1 MPGARLGR
9 HERRRIEDGLA
20 AGRTYSDIAR
30 EIGRPVSTVT
40 REIARNGPS
49 GYRADVAQRAA
60 ERRARRAPVARAS
73 VPQAATTECGRDPD
87 AVHDFEVR
95 LTEMLVATGMP
106 RMNARVLACLYTID
120 AGSLTSAELVR
131 RLGVSPASIS
141 KAVGYLEAQGL
152 IRRER
157 VGRNRVERYLIDD
170 DVWYQAMLAN
180 ARTTS
185 QLADAAAHGVRTLGA
200 DTPAGVRLAHMRK
213 LLDRVGHDML
223 QAAED
228 WRRTRETRL
237 RGPGDSTPG
246 RGRSCPG

>member
-30 EIGRPVSTVT
+30 EIGRPVSTIT

-49 GYRADVAQRAA
+49 GYRAEQAQRAA

-73 VPQAATTECGRDPD
+73 VSPADTTVCGRDPD

-95 LTEMLVATGMP
+95 LTGMLVATGLP
-106 RMNARVLACLYTID
+106 RMNARVLARLYTID
-120 AGSLTSAELVR
+120 SGSLTSAELVR

-157 VGRNRVERYLIDD
+157 VGRNRAERYLIDD

-185 QLADAAAHGVRTLGA
+185 RLADAAAHGVQTLGA
-200 DTPAGVRLAHMRK
+200 DTPAGVRLAQMRL

-237 RGPGDSTPG
+237 RGPGGSTPG
-246 RGRSCPG
+246 RGLSRPG